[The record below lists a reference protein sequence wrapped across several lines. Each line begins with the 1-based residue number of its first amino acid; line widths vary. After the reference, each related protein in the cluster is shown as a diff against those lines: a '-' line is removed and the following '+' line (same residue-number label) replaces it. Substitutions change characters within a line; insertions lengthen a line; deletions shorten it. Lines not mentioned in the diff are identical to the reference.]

1 MKNRTAPLL
10 AALAAA
16 VVGLPASAQSTTNVS
31 VYGVV
36 DTGVEYQRATAGSK
50 GPATTRKEMVNGT
63 NAASR
68 IGFRGTEDLGGGHR
82 AFFVLEHG
90 FNSDT
95 GASTFTNFFARKAVV
110 GLGGP
115 WGELSL
121 GRDLTPAFWAQFIT
135 DVNTFGLYGNSGT
148 MSAFALTGMLRASN
162 GVNYVSPEFNGF
174 RGRLL
179 YTFGDERE
187 TAPKDAGRVIGVS
200 GEYRSP
206 TLSAAVF
213 HQVRR
218 SVFPANSTS
227 SASNTYQGLTGLY
240 NFGDWALSAGLTRFD
255 PAGPSTKTSGV
266 TTSLWMGAILR
277 FANSDL
283 RLNLGQIRTDL
294 KGATDGK
301 SLLVGVNYSYQLSKR
316 TNLYVGVGQV
326 DNNATA
332 QIGLEG
338 GSRAIPNN
346 GLGSDTTVFGTGIRM
361 TF

>member
-1 MKNRTAPLL
+1 MLEY
-10 AALAAA
+10 
-16 VVGLPASAQSTTNVS
+16 NV
-31 VYGVV
+31 
-36 DTGVEYQRATAGSK
+36 QRAS
-50 GPATTRKEMVNGT
+50 
-63 NAASR
+63 
-68 IGFRGTEDLGGGHR
+68 
-82 AFFVLEHG
+82 
-90 FNSDT
+90 
-95 GASTFTNFFARKAVV
+95 
-110 GLGGP
+110 
-115 WGELSL
+115 
-121 GRDLTPAFWAQFIT
+121 
-135 DVNTFGLYGNSGT
+135 
-148 MSAFALTGMLRASN
+148 
-162 GVNYVSPEFNGF
+162 
-174 RGRLL
+174 
-179 YTFGDERE
+179 
-187 TAPKDAGRVIGVS
+187 VS